1 MGESMSDGLRLL
13 FIANFLF
20 LAACSNGKSSESVF
34 PEKSTDSPGLPS
46 SCEGL
51 RIEGEFVAVWEDGSV
66 TRENG
71 VDREQMIR
79 DFVEPNLEQ
88 LKRVD
93 YNYEIKTEIVNS
105 NSSAAPNWHH
115 DDVNSHYAWD
125 NNYKGQGVLVAV
137 IDSGVD
143 ISHPDLDG
151 QIYTNNAEIP
161 NNGIDDDRNGYV
173 DDYQGFDF
181 FNESGNVTDP
191 NGHGTHVAGI
201 IAGLHQSSPGNP
213 LSGTNGVYGIAPG
226 VKILPIR
233 FMSSTG
239 SGDLADAIKAVGY
252 AADQGASIIN
262 ASWGASVCSGTLY
275 EKIAEVESKGVLF
288 VAASGNSSNNADNYP
303 EYPGAF
309 IANNILSVAATSDI
323 GALAWFSNYGLSTV
337 DVGAPG
343 EDIYSLAPNSG
354 VKTLSGTSMATP
366 LVAGMAAILKSVKPS
381 ASYAELKDVIEKSV
395 DNSQIQVRT
404 RGTVNVKSALNYMGY

>member
-1 MGESMSDGLRLL
+1 MIAGLRLL

-46 SCEGL
+46 SCEDL
-51 RIEGEFVAVWEDGSV
+51 KIDGEFVAVWEDGRV
-66 TRENG
+66 TREKG

-79 DFVEPNLEQ
+79 DFVQPNLEN

-93 YNYEIKTEIVNS
+93 YNYEIKTEIVNT
-105 NSSAAPNWHH
+105 SSTAEPNWHH

-125 NNYKGQGVLVAV
+125 NKYIGQGVVVAV

-143 ISHPDLDG
+143 ISHPDLEN
-151 QIYTNNAEIP
+151 QIYTNSAEIP
-161 NNGIDDDRNGYV
+161 NNGIDDDRNGYI

-181 FNESGNVTDP
+181 YNETGSVTDP

-201 IAGLHQSSPGNP
+201 IAGLHQNSPTNP
-213 LSGTNGVYGIAPG
+213 LAGTNGVYGVAPG
-226 VKILPIR
+226 VKIMPIR

-275 EKIAEVESKGVLF
+275 DKIADVESQGVLF

-309 IANNILSVAATSDI
+309 VAGNILSVAATSDI

-343 EDIYSLAPNSG
+343 EDIYSLAPDSG

-366 LVAGMAAILKSVKPS
+366 LVAGIAAILKSANSS
-381 ASYAELKDVIEKSV
+381 ASYFDLKNAIEMSV
-395 DNSQIQVRT
+395 VNTQIQVKT

>member
-1 MGESMSDGLRLL
+1 MTTGLRLL

-34 PEKSTDSPGLPS
+34 PEKSTEDTNTPV
-46 SCEGL
+46 SCEDL
-51 RIEGEFVAVWEDGSV
+51 KIDGEFVAVWEDGTV
-66 TRENG
+66 TREKG

-79 DFVEPNLEQ
+79 DFVEPNLEN

-93 YNYEIKTEIVNS
+93 YNYEIKTDIVNS
-105 NSSAAPNWHH
+105 NSTAEVNWHH

-125 NNYKGQGVLVAV
+125 HNFTGEGVVVAV

-151 QIYTNNAEIP
+151 QIYTNSEEIP
-161 NNGIDDDRNGYV
+161 DNGIDDDGNGYV

-181 FNESGNVTDP
+181 YNDSGSVTDP

-201 IAGLHQSSPGNP
+201 IAGIHQSVAKNP
-213 LSGTNGVYGIAPG
+213 LAGTKGVYGVAPG

-239 SGDLADAIKAVGY
+239 AGDLADAIKAVGY

-275 EKIAEVESKGVLF
+275 EKIAEVEGQGVLF

-323 GALAWFSNYGLSTV
+323 GALAWFSNYGLNTV

-354 VKTLSGTSMATP
+354 VANMSGTSMATP
-366 LVAGMAAILKSVKPS
+366 LVAGIAAVLKSAKPS
-381 ASYAELKDVIEKSV
+381 ATYDVLKTAIEQSV
-395 DNSQIQVRT
+395 ENTQIQVKT
-404 RGTVNVKSALNYMGY
+404 RGTVNLKNALNYLGL